1 LFTDKLYSSVKYLVD
16 TRHKPL
22 THDSLSQN
30 VAVIAS
36 DDKIKEYEMKK
47 MDSQYETIDKT
58 LHAAMSK
65 LTLGLSPSALMAAYT
80 DWAVHL
86 ASSPGKQAQ
95 LLEQST
101 RKSAQLAGYLGDCT
115 TKQGQN
121 DACIEPL
128 SFDKRFSD
136 PAWQKWPFNILH
148 QSFLL
153 NQQWWSNATT
163 GVGGVTKQHENVMAF
178 ATRQMLDVFS
188 PSNYLLTNPQ
198 LIEQTKRE
206 GGHNLM
212 RGMQNLMDDMQRT
225 MGNKKPA
232 GTEEYTVGKNL
243 AVTPGKVVYRNRLI
257 ELIQYE
263 PVTEE
268 VRPEPILIVPAWIMK
283 YYILDL
289 SAQNSLVKYLTEQGF
304 TVFIV
309 SWKNPDKDDRDLGMA
324 DYRQL
329 GVMDAIDTIGKI
341 TDGAKIHG
349 LGYCLGGTLLSIA
362 AAAMS
367 RDGDDRIQSVS
378 LLATQVDFS
387 EAGELM
393 LFINESQVSFLE
405 DMMWEQGYLDAK
417 QMSGAFQL
425 LHSND
430 LIWSR
435 MVHDYLLGER
445 TPINDLM
452 AWNFDTTRMPYKM
465 HSQYLRKLFLDND
478 LTEGRYL
485 VDDKPVSISDIRA
498 PAFVVGTQKDHVAPW
513 HSVYKFHLLS
523 DTDITFLLTSGG
535 HNAGIVSEPGHLHRS
550 YQIATTKKEDKYI
563 DPDSWETKCAHNEG
577 SWWPELAKWLH
588 NHSSKLTVPPTMG
601 APKKKLSVLCD
612 APGTYI
618 LQD

>member
-1 LFTDKLYSSVKYLVD
+1 
-16 TRHKPL
+16 
-22 THDSLSQN
+22 
-30 VAVIAS
+30 
-36 DDKIKEYEMKK
+36 MKK
-47 MDSQYETIDKT
+47 MDSQYETMDKT

-86 ASSPGKQAQ
+86 ASSPGKQAH

-101 RKSAQLAGYLGDCT
+101 MKSARLAGYLGDCT
-115 TKQGQN
+115 TKQGEYN
-121 DACIEPL
+121 ACIEPL

-136 PAWQKWPFNILH
+136 PAWQKWPFNVLH

-153 NQQWWSNATT
+153 NQQWWSDATT
-163 GVGGVTKQHENVMAF
+163 GVGGVTEQHENVMEF

-188 PSNYLLTNPQ
+188 PSNYLLTNPK
-198 LIEQTKRE
+198 LIEQTKKE
-206 GGHNLM
+206 GGQNLV

-225 MGNKKPA
+225 IGDKKPA
-232 GTEEYTVGKNL
+232 GSEKYTVGKNL
-243 AVTPGKVVYRNRLI
+243 AVTPGKVVYRNSLI

-263 PVTEE
+263 PVTEK

-304 TVFIV
+304 TVFII
-309 SWKNPDKDDRDLGMA
+309 SWKNPEEDDRNLAMA

-349 LGYCLGGTLLSIA
+349 LGYCLGGTILSIA

-417 QMSGAFQL
+417 QMSGSFQL

-435 MVHDYLLGER
+435 MVHDYLMGER

-452 AWNFDTTRMPYKM
+452 AWNFDSTRMPYKM

-485 VDDKPVSISDIRA
+485 VDDKPISISDIRA

-535 HNAGIVSEPGHLHRS
+535 HNAGIVSEPGHPHRS

-563 DPDSWETKCAHNEG
+563 DPDSWEAKQAHHEG

-588 NHSSKLTVPPTMG
+588 SRSSELAKPPTMG

-618 LQD
+618 FQN

>member
-1 LFTDKLYSSVKYLVD
+1 MKKEYSS
-16 TRHKPL
+16 
-22 THDSLSQN
+22 
-30 VAVIAS
+30 
-36 DDKIKEYEMKK
+36 
-47 MDSQYETIDKT
+47 YETMDKT
-58 LHAAMSK
+58 LHATMSK
-65 LTLGLSPSALMAAYT
+65 LTSGLSPSALMAAYT

-86 ASSPGKQAQ
+86 ASSPGKQAH
-95 LLEQST
+95 LLEKSA
-101 RKSAQLAGYLGDCT
+101 RKSARLASYLTNCT
-115 TKQGQN
+115 AKKGLN

-128 SFDKRFSD
+128 PFDKRFID
-136 PAWQKWPFNILH
+136 PAWKKWPFNLLH

-163 GVGGVTKQHENVMAF
+163 GVDGVTQQHENVMEF
-178 ATRQMLDVFS
+178 ATRQLLDVFS

-198 LIEQTKRE
+198 LIDQTKKE
-206 GGHNLM
+206 GGQNLVRGMHNLI
-212 RGMQNLMDDMQRT
+212 DDMQRT
-225 MGNKKPA
+225 IGNKKPA
-232 GTEEYTVGKNL
+232 GTEEYIVGKNL

-289 SAQNSLVKYLTEQGF
+289 SAKNSLVKYLTEQGF
-304 TVFIV
+304 TVFMV
-309 SWKNPDKDDRDLGMA
+309 SWKNPDEDDRDLGMA

-329 GVMDAIDTIGKI
+329 GVMDAINTIGKI
-341 TDGAKIHG
+341 TGKSKVHSM
-349 LGYCLGGTLLSIA
+349 GYCLGGTLLSIA

-425 LHSND
+425 LNSND

-435 MVHDYLLGER
+435 MVHEYLMGER

-485 VDDKPVSISDIRA
+485 VNEKPISISDIRA

-523 DTDITFLLTSGG
+523 DTDVTFLLTSGG
-535 HNAGIVSEPGHLHRS
+535 HNAGIVSEIGHPRRS
-550 YQIATTKKEDKYI
+550 YQIATTKKEDKYT
-563 DPDSWETKCAHNEG
+563 DPNSWEAKYAHHDG
-577 SWWPELAKWLH
+577 SWWPELTKWLH
-588 NHSSKLTVPPTMG
+588 SHSSQFTAPPSMG
-601 APKKKLSVLCD
+601 APKKKLSVLGD